1 VVRCGISLF
10 SILGAQVWI
19 GAGFSP
25 QQGLTGKDTVFRL
38 TGASQLFWVEY
49 KTSTRLPWDTLW
61 VILRTPDK
69 VQGAYRLYRV
79 KNNPL
84 LYRGQIRVRTA
95 SIHLA
100 IIIPPREYRQVLGR
114 KRFYITDAAHP
125 TIASLRNKAQTQTA
139 QAQPTDLG
147 EVTLENL
154 DIPTDALLSTPEN
167 LPDVKLDEPL
177 LEEDSLD
184 LDMPDL
190 DSAGTE
196 EDALDLDD
204 FGDLDDL

>member
-1 VVRCGISLF
+1 M
-10 SILGAQVWI
+10 
-19 GAGFSP
+19 
-25 QQGLTGKDTVFRL
+25 GKDTVFRMAS
-38 TGASQLFWVEY
+38 ASQLLWVEY
-49 KTSTRLPWDTLW
+49 KAPARLPWDTLW
-61 VILRTPDK
+61 VILRTPDR
-69 VQGAYRLYRV
+69 VQGAYRLYRI

-84 LYRGQIRVRTA
+84 LYRGQVRIRAA
-95 SIHLA
+95 SIYLA
-100 IIIPPREYRQVLGR
+100 LIIPPREYRQVLGR

-125 TIASLRNKAQTQTA
+125 TIASLRNKAQVQAA

-167 LPDVKLDEPL
+167 LPDVKLDEAL

-190 DSAGTE
+190 DSSGME
-196 EDALDLDD
+196 EEPLDLDD

>member
-1 VVRCGISLF
+1 M
-10 SILGAQVWI
+10 
-19 GAGFSP
+19 
-25 QQGLTGKDTVFRL
+25 GKDTVFRIAS
-38 TGASQLFWVEY
+38 ASQLLWVEY
-49 KTSTRLPWDTLW
+49 KTSARLPWDTLW
-61 VILRTPDK
+61 VILRTPDR

-84 LYRGQIRVRTA
+84 LYRGQVRIRTA
-95 SIHLA
+95 SIYLA
-100 IIIPPREYRQVLGR
+100 LIIPPREYRQVLGR

-125 TIASLRNKAQTQTA
+125 TIASLRNKTQIQAAQT
-139 QAQPTDLG
+139 QPTDLG

-154 DIPTDALLSTPEN
+154 DIPVDALLAPPEN
-167 LPDVKLDEPL
+167 LPDVKLEEPL

-190 DSAGTE
+190 DSSGIE
-196 EDALDLDD
+196 EEPLDLDD